1 MNMQEKSLKG
11 ILILWVIYK
20 LCSEIL
26 EESEGIKL
34 KWLYRYSLSEAA
46 EDSI

>member
-1 MNMQEKSLKG
+1 MSEKSLKG
-11 ILILWVIYK
+11 ILILWDIYK

-26 EESEGIKL
+26 EESEGNKL
-34 KWLYRYSLSEAA
+34 KWLCRYSVSVAD